1 MSSPRSHST
10 AFPTMGT
17 VATAAW
23 SAPAPSAFQADA
35 VAEELR
41 ARADELEAL
50 MSRFI
55 PESEVSRLGSEWT
68 EISIDTATVLRAA
81 VHYAEATNGYFNPL
95 LANQMHH
102 WEEVASAGSNISLV
116 GNHGV
121 DPGATALSETIN
133 LGGDSVGD
141 VDADGSRVPS
151 PIGPHSLV
159 PLVVEG
165 LSPSGATGQ
174 SSFESGLVRDPD
186 GSTVPSSAGPHSLVV
201 VGESSPSAPTAA
213 HPVLDSGAVEQDGL
227 RFRLRGS
234 DSGSVDFGAIAKGY
248 AADKLRNILIGMDFT
263 DALVSLGGSSIAVA
277 GAPAEVGIS
286 SPWHGW
292 DRIGTLTLE
301 FGSMSMSADPN
312 TRIQPGRQRSH
323 VLDPRT
329 GEPALT
335 DLCGV
340 IVCGVDGMACEA
352 FSTAYL
358 AMGLDEALV
367 MDQEHPEIATLFLTV
382 GGRMLADPRLRITT
396 VKGLS
401 AWLDA
406 QRIAE

>member
-10 AFPTMGT
+10 AFRAMGT

-23 SAPAPSAFQADA
+23 SEPAPSAFQADA

-55 PESEVSRLGSEWT
+55 PESEVSRLDSEWT
-68 EISIDTATVLRAA
+68 EVSIDTATVLRAA
-81 VHYAEATNGYFNPL
+81 AHYAEATHGYFNPL

-102 WEEVASAGSNISLV
+102 WEEVASAGSSISPV
-116 GNHGV
+116 DDYGV
-121 DPGATALSETIN
+121 DPGATPLSETIN
-133 LGGDSVGD
+133 LGDDSVGA
-141 VDADGSRVPS
+141 VDA
-151 PIGPHSLV
+151 
-159 PLVVEG
+159 
-165 LSPSGATGQ
+165 
-174 SSFESGLVRDPD
+174 D
-186 GSTVPSSAGPHSLVV
+186 GSTVPSPIDPHSPMPLVV
-201 VGESSPSAPTAA
+201 GGSIPSAPTTA

-248 AADKLRNILIGMDFT
+248 AADELRNILIGMGFT

-301 FGSMSMSADPN
+301 FGSMSMSADPD
-312 TRIQPGRQRSH
+312 TRIRPGKQRSH

-329 GEPALT
+329 GKPALT

-382 GGRMLADPRLRITT
+382 SGRMLADPRLRITT